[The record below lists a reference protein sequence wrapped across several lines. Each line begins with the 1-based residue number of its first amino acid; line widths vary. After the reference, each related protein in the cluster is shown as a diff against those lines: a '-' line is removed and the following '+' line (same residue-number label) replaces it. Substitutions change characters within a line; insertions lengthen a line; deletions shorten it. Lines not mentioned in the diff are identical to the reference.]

1 METLIVPNENDI
13 KRWVKEA
20 IKECLE
26 DLKET
31 NKADVGNNE
40 PFISRSD
47 IAGILNISLV
57 TLTDWMKRGLPFHKQ
72 RGRVYFIRSE
82 VIEYIKTKKIGPY
95 KFSRRFSEI
104 YNDQ

>member
-1 METLIVPNENDI
+1 METLFVPNENDI

-20 IKECLE
+20 ITECLE

-31 NKADVGNNE
+31 NKTDVGNNE
-40 PFISRSD
+40 SFVSRSD
-47 IAGILNISLV
+47 IAGILDISLV

-82 VIEYIKTKKIGPY
+82 GFP
-95 KFSRRFSEI
+95 
-104 YNDQ
+104 

>member
-1 METLIVPNENDI
+1 METLFVPNENDI

-31 NKADVGNNE
+31 NKTDTGNNE
-40 PFISRSD
+40 PFISRCD
-47 IAGILNISLV
+47 IAGILDISLV

-82 VIEYIKTKKIGPY
+82 VIEYIKKKKIGAY
-95 KFSRRFSEI
+95 RFSGRVSAIE
-104 YNDQ
+104 

>member
-1 METLIVPNENDI
+1 METLFVPNENDI

-31 NKADVGNNE
+31 HKADVGNNE
-40 PFISRSD
+40 SFVSRSD
-47 IAGILNISLV
+47 IASILDISLV

-82 VIEYIKTKKIGPY
+82 VMEYIKTKEIGPY
-95 KFSRRFSEI
+95 KFNRRFLEMGK
-104 YNDQ
+104 

>member
-1 METLIVPNENDI
+1 METLFVPNENDI

-26 DLKET
+26 DLKTEDKT
-31 NKADVGNNE
+31 NATDNE
-40 PFISRSD
+40 SFVSRSD
-47 IAGILNISLV
+47 IADILDISLV

-104 YNDQ
+104 E

>member
-1 METLIVPNENDI
+1 METLFVPNENDI

-31 NKADVGNNE
+31 NKTDVGNNE
-40 PFISRSD
+40 SFVSRSD
-47 IAGILNISLV
+47 IAGILDISLV

-82 VIEYIKTKKIGPY
+82 VVEYIKTKKIAQN
-95 KFSRRFSEI
+95 KFSRRFSAIE
-104 YNDQ
+104 